1 MRMSTSERLRDAG
14 NERRLFGISLWSR
27 GSIAMASL
35 ITAARRA
42 GLLLTLVAVFAALF
56 ASPAAAHAEL
66 VSITPA
72 NGAQLTSPPA
82 KVQMTFTESVSL
94 IEGGIRLIDGVG
106 ATVRTSVPTV
116 RGRTVTWPM
125 PADLPKGPYVITW
138 RVVSSDGHPVSGASS
153 FGIGTAAAGVPGST
167 TGTGSLDA
175 TTNSVAT
182 GAVAPWPVVIV
193 RLVGYVAFALF
204 AGVAVFVLLCAPDT
218 SKNPTLQ
225 RLARGGLL
233 GGAVAVIAGILVQG
247 PYTAGVS
254 MSRLFDTRVLQGTL
268 VTPFGTAM
276 MGRLALYAVLGVLAW
291 RLPRILTPVGS
302 WLVPAGVAGLAAT
315 IAAAGHGAASGAL
328 DLGIDALHALAAGL
342 WVGGLVALVGLG
354 RSVEPRALHKFSTL
368 AMASVLTL
376 IVTGILN
383 SLRELDS
390 VEQLWQTRYGLTL
403 LIKLALVAGTLAA
416 AAVSRRRLRQDEVPL
431 RSVRIEAALLVA
443 VLSVTALLSMT
454 APPPKQFVPASQTGS
469 GAEVGATAQMS
480 LGKQGR
486 AALGVVPA
494 RTNGS
499 HVHLLL
505 SDTKGK
511 PLSASRVTLKVANPD
526 RDIAPIPVPM
536 TKSNGIWV
544 ANYRFPFAGTWKII
558 LTVNGVGSSAV
569 VTTGDITIRD

>member
-1 MRMSTSERLRDAG
+1 
-14 NERRLFGISLWSR
+14 
-27 GSIAMASL
+27 MASL
-35 ITAARRA
+35 ITTVRRA
-42 GLLLTLVAVFAALF
+42 GLLLTLVAVFAVLF

-72 NGAQLTSPPA
+72 NGAQLTSPPT
-82 KVQMTFTESVSL
+82 KVQMTFSESVNL
-94 IEGGIRLIDGVG
+94 IKGGIRLINDSG
-106 ATVRTSVPTV
+106 ATVPTSEPTV
-116 RGRTVTWPM
+116 RGSRLTWSL
-125 PADLPKGPYVITW
+125 PADLPKGAYVITW

-153 FGIGTAAAGVPGST
+153 FGIGTAAVDVPGLT
-167 TGTGSLDA
+167 TGTETLGAAGS
-175 TTNSVAT
+175 SVAT
-182 GAVAPWPVVIV
+182 GAVAPWQVVIV
-193 RLVGYVAFALF
+193 RLAGYLAFALF
-204 AGVAVFVLLCAPDT
+204 AGVAAFVLLCAPDT
-218 SKNPTLQ
+218 SKDPTLQ

-233 GGAVAVIAGILVQG
+233 SGAVAAVAAVLVQG

-254 MSRLFDTRVLQGTL
+254 MSRVFDTHLAQQTL
-268 VTPFGTAM
+268 ATPFAIAM
-276 MGRLALYAVLGVLAW
+276 TGRLVLYGVLVGFAW

-315 IAAAGHGAASGAL
+315 IAAAGHGAASGVL

-342 WVGGLVALVGLG
+342 WIGGLAALVGLG

-368 AMASVLTL
+368 AMTSVLTL

-383 SLRELDS
+383 SLRQLDS
-390 VEQLWQTRYGLTL
+390 VEQLWQTRYGFTL
-403 LIKLALVAGTLAA
+403 LIKLVLVAGTLAA
-416 AAVSRRRLRQDEVPL
+416 AAVSRRRLRQNGVPL

-469 GAEVGATAQMS
+469 GAEVGATAEMS

-494 RTNGS
+494 TTSGS

-505 SDTKGK
+505 SDSNGK
-511 PLSASRVTLKVANPD
+511 PLTASRVTLKVANPG

-544 ANYRFPFAGTWKII
+544 ANYRFPFPGTWKTI
-558 LTVNGVGSSAV
+558 LTVEGVGPSAV
-569 VTTGDITIRD
+569 VTTGDLTIRD